1 MLPYVL
7 NLLPS
12 ETSDNQIIAA
22 ESLAELVEAQ
32 RNCLAPDE
40 LSRIF
45 QTCVKCMYL
54 WNWTV
59 NEKCVRVIEIILR
72 VDPNRRSLVE
82 ELEKIVVE
90 LGKANQPIVSKVTA
104 GRIISV
110 IFQDCTR
117 KLKASMMDILKS
129 ILAHPES
136 EARRIWLTEIFPKL
150 LKKSEPAFIEIHLQE
165 KLFEAVY
172 DKNEEIGLCALEA
185 ILAHCE
191 YFSLEEKSSR
201 VVKLFVDSIMSKH

>member
-22 ESLAELVEAQ
+22 ESLLELLESQ
-32 RNCLAPDE
+32 RGALTPED
-40 LSRIF
+40 LSRVF
-45 QTCVKCMYL
+45 QTMVKCMYL

-59 NEKCVRVIEIILR
+59 NEKCVRVIEQLLKM
-72 VDPNRRSLVE
+72 DPNRRALVD

-104 GRIISV
+104 GRIISI
-110 IFQDCTR
+110 IFQDCT
-117 KLKASMMDILKS
+117 KKVKASMMDILKS

-150 LKKSEPAFIEIHLQE
+150 LKNSEVTFI
-165 KLFEAVY
+165 
-172 DKNEEIGLCALEA
+172 
-185 ILAHCE
+185 
-191 YFSLEEKSSR
+191 
-201 VVKLFVDSIMSKH
+201 